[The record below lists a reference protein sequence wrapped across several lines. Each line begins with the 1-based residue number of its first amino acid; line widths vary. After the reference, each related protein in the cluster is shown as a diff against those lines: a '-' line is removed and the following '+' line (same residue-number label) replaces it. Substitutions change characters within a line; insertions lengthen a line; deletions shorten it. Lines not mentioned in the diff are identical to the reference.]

1 MLLGPGA
8 RLGPYEIQSAIG
20 AGGMGEV
27 YKAKDTRLDRIV
39 AIKVL
44 PSHVSDDPA
53 LRERFEREA
62 RTVAAL
68 NHSHICTLH
77 DVGSHEGVDYLV
89 LEYLEGQTLADRLT
103 KGALPLD
110 QALAI
115 AIQIA
120 DALATAHRAGVVHR
134 DLKPGN
140 IMLVRK
146 GGPSRLRDASAGQAG
161 PPDVKL
167 LDFGLAKMT
176 PTVVAASGLSVAP
189 TGMSPVTIQGAILGT
204 LQYMSPEQIEGQ
216 EADARSDI
224 FAFGCVLYEMLTG
237 RKAFEGK
244 TQASLIAAIMTAEP
258 PSLSTMVPIAP
269 PTLDR
274 VLKVCLAKEADDRW
288 QTARDL
294 LRELRWVADGAPEA
308 MIGPVTAP
316 ARSRR
321 RTVWAVATGSV
332 VVVSAVAL
340 WWTSSRTSVSPTPVR
355 LEATLG
361 ADVSI
366 DTLGASVAVSPDG
379 SVLTFVGRSRE
390 GVQQLFVRRLGE
402 LRAVPLAGTINARD
416 PFFSPDNQWIAF
428 FADGTLKKV
437 AVTGGGAVTLCAA
450 GSDRGG
456 WWAEDGSIVFQA
468 VASGEGLS
476 QVGSTGGKPTPLTK
490 LNSGEVTHRWPQV
503 LPGNK
508 AVLYTAHSSIAGFDD
523 ATIVVRSLPDGTPKI
538 VLRGGFYARYL
549 RTGHLVYIHQGTL
562 FALPFDMA
570 RLEPKGEPIPVIEGI
585 ATYSGTAGT
594 GGQAGSAQIAWT
606 ETGTAIYLAG
616 QDAGTQAPI
625 EWMDR
630 TGRVMSLRATGAIW
644 SDPQFSPDGRRLAM
658 SVVTG
663 VSDVFTYEWTRD
675 ALTRVT
681 FGTGVNA
688 KPVWTPDGKRLVFR
702 SSRNAGVLNLYWQRA
717 DGSGD
722 VQRLTDSPNPQFPAS
737 WHPAGKF
744 LAFYETR
751 PQTGNDL
758 MMLPMEGDEASGWKP
773 GKPTVFLSTP
783 FAEQEP
789 VFSPDGRWIAYQ
801 STESGR
807 AEVYVRP
814 FPGPG
819 GRWQISTDG
828 GTYPVWSRT
837 RRELFYGSPDNRLM
851 VASYVVEGDAF
862 RSDKP
867 RGWSERRFES
877 RGGRAFDLHPDG
889 ERFALDASDTD
900 AAIKQDRLVFVFNFF
915 DELRRIAP

>member
-1 MLLGPGA
+1 
-8 RLGPYEIQSAIG
+8 
-20 AGGMGEV
+20 MGEV

-68 NHSHICTLH
+68 NHPHICTLF
-77 DVGSHEGVDYLV
+77 DVGRHDGTDFLV

-115 AIQIA
+115 GIQIA

-140 IMLVRK
+140 IMLGRR

-176 PTVVAASGLSVAP
+176 PAVVAASGLSVAP
-189 TGMSPVTIQGAILGT
+189 TGVSPVTIQGAILGT
-204 LQYMSPEQIEGQ
+204 LQYMAPEQLEGQ
-216 EADARSDI
+216 EADARTDI

-237 RKAFEGK
+237 RKAFDGK
-244 TQASLIAAIMTAEP
+244 TQASLIGAIMTAEP
-258 PSLSTMVPIAP
+258 PSLASMVPVAP

-274 VLKVCLAKEADDRW
+274 ILKVCLAKEPDDRW
-288 QTARDL
+288 QTTRDL
-294 LRELRWVADGAPEA
+294 LRELRWIAEREPQATISSVNAP
-308 MIGPVTAP
+308 V
-316 ARSRR
+316 RSR
-321 RTVWAVATGSV
+321 TGVVWATISTGLLV
-332 VVVSAVAL
+332 LVSAVAL
-340 WWTSSRTSVSPTPVR
+340 WWAPWRGAVPPASVR

-366 DTLGASVAVSPDG
+366 DTLGASVAASPDG
-379 SVLTFVGRSRE
+379 TLLAFVARSGE
-390 GVQQLFVRRLGE
+390 GTQQLFVRRLGE
-402 LRAVPLAGTINARD
+402 LRAAPLAGTINARD
-416 PFFSPDNQWIAF
+416 PFFSPDSQWIAF
-428 FADGTLKKV
+428 FADGSLKKI
-437 AVTGGGAVTLCAA
+437 AVTGGAAVILCEA

-456 WWAEDGSIVFQA
+456 WWAEDGSIVFQP
-468 VASGEGLS
+468 VAGGAGLS
-476 QVGSTGGKPTPLTK
+476 QVGSAGGTPVTLTK
-490 LNSGEVTHRWPQV
+490 LNPGEITHRWPQV

-508 AVLYTAHSSIAGFDD
+508 AVLYTAHSSLAGFDD
-523 ATIVVRSLPDGTPKI
+523 ATIVLRALPDGTPKI
-538 VLRGGFYARYL
+538 VVRGGFYGRYL
-549 RTGHLVYIHQGTL
+549 PSGHLVYIRQGTL
-562 FALPFDMA
+562 FSMPFDVA
-570 RLEPKGEPIPVIEGI
+570 RLEPTGQPVPVVQGI
-585 ATYSGTAGT
+585 STYTGVAGV
-594 GGQAGSAQIAWT
+594 GGQAGAAMIAWT
-606 ETGTAIYLAG
+606 ETGTAIYHAG
-616 QDAGTQAPI
+616 QNGGTDAPI
-625 EWMDR
+625 DWMDR
-630 TGRVMSLRATGAIW
+630 AGKMTALRATSAIW
-644 SDPQFSPDGRRLAM
+644 NNPQFSPDGRRLAM
-658 SVVTG
+658 DIAVG
-663 VSDVFTYEWTRD
+663 QSDVFVFTYDWARD

-681 FGTGVNA
+681 FGAGLNS
-688 KPVWTPDGKRLVFR
+688 KPVWTPDGRRLVFR
-702 SSRNAGVLNLYWQRA
+702 SSISGGVINLYWQRA
-717 DGSGD
+717 DGSGE
-722 VQRLTDSPNPQFPAS
+722 VQRLTESPNPQFPVS
-737 WHPAGKF
+737 WHPSGKF
-744 LAFYETR
+744 LAFYEAR

-758 MMLPMEGDEASGWKP
+758 MILPMEGDEASGWKP
-773 GKPTVFLSTP
+773 GKPTVFLNTP

-819 GRWQISTDG
+819 GRWQVSTDG

-837 RRELFYGSPDNRLM
+837 RRELFYGSPDSRLM
-851 VASYVVEGDAF
+851 VASYVAEGDAF
-862 RSDKP
+862 RPDKP
-867 RGWSERRFES
+867 RVWSERRFVS
-877 RGGRAFDLHPDG
+877 RAGRTFDLHPDG

-900 AAIKQDRLVFVFNFF
+900 TAIKQDRLVFVFNFF
-915 DELRRIAP
+915 NELRRIAPLDNR